1 MVTDTALYVCN
12 DSVRQASLDS
22 HLQSI
27 GIEMHKA
34 SSIPIAKQRLYEHKY
49 NLLLIHFESVRTDIF
64 DLCTFTRL
72 ENYDTVIVI
81 LMSKVQPAIESR
93 LFDCGADDIA
103 AGKQISP
110 NALMSRLKRRLIN
123 ISTVPQT
130 NKTMLKGGAIVDLER
145 REIRLNGS
153 FHKLKRVPLKLLQHF
168 LENPHRVISRDE
180 LLQSHIW
187 DNSVC
192 SHGKIEQG
200 KAIDMA
206 ITRLRRLI
214 EPDPSKPQIITSVH
228 GTGWILEKDAVL

>member
-12 DSVRQASLDS
+12 DSIRQTSLDS

-49 NLLLIHFESVRTDIF
+49 NLLLIHFESVRSEIF
-64 DLCTFTRL
+64 DLCTFTRV
-72 ENYDTVIVI
+72 ENYDAVIVI

-93 LFDCGADDIA
+93 LFDCGVDDIA

-110 NALMSRLKRRLIN
+110 AALKSRIKRRLIN
-123 ISTVPQT
+123 RLTIPQT
-130 NKTMLKGGAIVDLER
+130 NKIMLKGGAIVDLER

-153 FHKLKRVPLKLLQHF
+153 HHKLKRVPLKLLQYF
-168 LENPHRVISRDE
+168 LDNPHRAISREE
-180 LLQSHIW
+180 LLTSHIW

-192 SHGKIEQG
+192 SPGKIEQG
-200 KAIDMA
+200 RAIDMA
-206 ITRLRRLI
+206 VARLRKLI
-214 EPDPSKPQIITSVH
+214 EPDPSNPQIITSIH